1 MYVFYSQ
8 RFTTAPGMKLLL
20 KGSVQVNQSILLL
33 NNNNSKLLGGHVDHM
48 YEKWKLDKVGSI
60 KQTQKTCFVD
70 FQTPQRN
77 FELNSQLSGINR
89 TLLNIHV
96 KYPSAGVIKP
106 WLDWYSLFHSLWT
119 CHK

>member
-1 MYVFYSQ
+1 
-8 RFTTAPGMKLLL
+8 
-20 KGSVQVNQSILLL
+20 
-33 NNNNSKLLGGHVDHM
+33 M

-77 FELNSQLSGINR
+77 FELNSQLSGIDR

-106 WLDWYSLFHSLWT
+106 WLDRYSLFHSLWT